1 MQSPLVH
8 QLAWLSP
15 GPAVRCP
22 RFRTPRRH
30 SGCRSSALWRR
41 GRHARRTRS
50 VAPPWRARTGE
61 SCSRLYASQRDRGRG
76 HRRPWTCCRRS
87 LWRPRAAASPFG
99 RLSSAAAAISL
110 APLAARR
117 RRRRPLPCG
126 RSRPYFC
133 CFPAE
138 ISSESWNDI
147 HVFFGN
153 PFYSW
158 PTPGHACS
166 RSPIYKQRRRLYR
179 YLGPKSTA
187 YQQHLKN
194 AVLNTSTEVPSV
206 GPENSAYLENSKI
219 NSPSSTFDQS
229 FVGFSLS
236 SRVGLSRP

>member
-41 GRHARRTRS
+41 GRHARRTRN

-99 RLSSAAAAISL
+99 RLSSVAAAISL
-110 APLAARR
+110 ALLTAAG
-117 RRRRPLPCG
+117 RRRRPCPAGETALLLA
-126 RSRPYFC
+126 SQLK
-133 CFPAE
+133 FP
-138 ISSESWNDI
+138 ESWNDI

-187 YQQHLKN
+187 YQQLRKN

-206 GPENSAYLENSKI
+206 GPENSAYLETSKI
-219 NSPSSTFDQS
+219 NSPDGP
-229 FVGFSLS
+229 VHHY
-236 SRVGLSRP
+236 SR